1 MLKISILTV
10 VKNTPNLLLNMAQ
23 ILPMFVKKW
32 NILGIFFIFWEES
45 LKGMYEFHK
54 FAI

>member
-10 VKNTPNLLLNMAQ
+10 VKNTPNLLLNMAK
-23 ILPMFVKKW
+23 ILPMFVKKMEYPW
-32 NILGIFFIFWEES
+32 DFFIFWEES